1 MLLRK
6 KSFFCEIISICNE
19 FPVLGGRY
27 HIHKTMEWDIRV
39 FESIDRCLF
48 PIKSWDG
55 IYRTDLMWRS
65 SIGSGNGNREL
76 AKGT

>member
-1 MLLRK
+1 MKRQKRDALTKEVIL
-6 KSFFCEIISICNE
+6 CEIISICNE

-48 PIKSWDG
+48 P
-55 IYRTDLMWRS
+55 
-65 SIGSGNGNREL
+65 
-76 AKGT
+76 